1 MVAPKDVGRSVGLRH
16 PGNFWLQKAL
26 FLQDRVIG
34 PVNGSPGSRKRG
46 EVRDGTGSSILSLNK
61 DSPIWFLRINIGLL
75 KGP

>member
-26 FLQDRVIG
+26 FLQDGVIG

-46 EVRDGTGSSILSLNK
+46 EVRDDTGFRVLSHGFG
-61 DSPIWFLRINIGLL
+61 SPFFGNWN
-75 KGP
+75 